1 MASFHQ
7 SIALDSPIRSLHISF
22 VYNNISM
29 APRFADLK
37 ITLWLS
43 ATKEYRNSVYS
54 SQSRYSSKQRALN
67 VGHLFSEIFF
77 SEFLTPKNYSVA
89 HVLQDTNNINQSI
102 NTHRYTNHVFTQTR
116 NKF

>member
-22 VYNNISM
+22 VYNSISM

-43 ATKEYRNSVYS
+43 AKKEYRNSVYS
-54 SQSRYSSKQRALN
+54 VSLRKVSGRLGK
-67 VGHLFSEIFF
+67 FF
-77 SEFLTPKNYSVA
+77 LASPMATGVTIKN
-89 HVLQDTNNINQSI
+89 
-102 NTHRYTNHVFTQTR
+102 
-116 NKF
+116 